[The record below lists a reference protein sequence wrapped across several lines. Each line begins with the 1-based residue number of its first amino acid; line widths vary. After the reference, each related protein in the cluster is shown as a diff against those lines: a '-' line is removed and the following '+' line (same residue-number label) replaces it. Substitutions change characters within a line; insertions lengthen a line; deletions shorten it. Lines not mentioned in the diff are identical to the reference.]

1 MIREKVEAFLNQQLP
16 KMKIAVI
23 GDIMVD
29 RYIFGE
35 VNRISP
41 EAPVPVNKVTEI
53 KEVLGGAANVANNL
67 ANLDCQ
73 VYLSGVAGLDNHYN
87 VLKSLLNNAAINGD
101 GIIANDKR
109 QTTTKLRILGDRQQ
123 MLRLD
128 FETVKAVDE
137 DEINA
142 IMLWL
147 KEIANRRLDG
157 IVISDYGKGVCTAK
171 LLKYIFDISQS
182 LGIKTVVDPKGT
194 DWEKY
199 RGATCITPNVKELS
213 DYLGQKISNTDEEI
227 VKAAEKVI
235 KQGLVEILVVTRS
248 GKGITVV
255 TKDGRVWHNPATQ
268 QEVYDVSG
276 AGDTVVASLITCLA
290 AGLSTRLTLNVAN
303 SAAGIVVS
311 KIGTYPIHRDELLL
325 LWDKMIKDRGEEKF
339 AYSRSEMVEKIRL
352 WQSNGETV
360 VFTNGCFDIL
370 HSGHLQYLR
379 EAAKLGN
386 RLVIGVNS
394 DESVKRLKGAERPI
408 NSENDRAEL
417 LSSLDVVDGV
427 TIFDEDTPEQLLA
440 VLHPNVLVKGGD
452 YTTDTVVGK
461 EYVDKVEI
469 LSFKDGYS
477 TTRIIEKI
485 KTV

>member
-147 KEIANRRLDG
+147 KEIANRGLDG

-194 DWEKY
+194 D
-199 RGATCITPNVKELS
+199 
-213 DYLGQKISNTDEEI
+213 
-227 VKAAEKVI
+227 
-235 KQGLVEILVVTRS
+235 
-248 GKGITVV
+248 
-255 TKDGRVWHNPATQ
+255 
-268 QEVYDVSG
+268 
-276 AGDTVVASLITCLA
+276 
-290 AGLSTRLTLNVAN
+290 
-303 SAAGIVVS
+303 
-311 KIGTYPIHRDELLL
+311 
-325 LWDKMIKDRGEEKF
+325 
-339 AYSRSEMVEKIRL
+339 
-352 WQSNGETV
+352 
-360 VFTNGCFDIL
+360 
-370 HSGHLQYLR
+370 
-379 EAAKLGN
+379 
-386 RLVIGVNS
+386 
-394 DESVKRLKGAERPI
+394 
-408 NSENDRAEL
+408 
-417 LSSLDVVDGV
+417 
-427 TIFDEDTPEQLLA
+427 
-440 VLHPNVLVKGGD
+440 
-452 YTTDTVVGK
+452 
-461 EYVDKVEI
+461 
-469 LSFKDGYS
+469 
-477 TTRIIEKI
+477 
-485 KTV
+485 

>member
-1 MIREKVEAFLNQQLP
+1 M
-16 KMKIAVI
+16 
-23 GDIMVD
+23 
-29 RYIFGE
+29 
-35 VNRISP
+35 
-41 EAPVPVNKVTEI
+41 
-53 KEVLGGAANVANNL
+53 
-67 ANLDCQ
+67 
-73 VYLSGVAGLDNHYN
+73 
-87 VLKSLLNNAAINGD
+87 
-101 GIIANDKR
+101 
-109 QTTTKLRILGDRQQ
+109 
-123 MLRLD
+123 
-128 FETVKAVDE
+128 
-137 DEINA
+137 
-142 IMLWL
+142 
-147 KEIANRRLDG
+147 
-157 IVISDYGKGVCTAK
+157 
-171 LLKYIFDISQS
+171 
-182 LGIKTVVDPKGT
+182 
-194 DWEKY
+194 
-199 RGATCITPNVKELS
+199 
-213 DYLGQKISNTDEEI
+213 
-227 VKAAEKVI
+227 
-235 KQGLVEILVVTRS
+235 
-248 GKGITVV
+248 
-255 TKDGRVWHNPATQ
+255 
-268 QEVYDVSG
+268 
-276 AGDTVVASLITCLA
+276 ASLITCLA